1 MRDHK
6 PIGINYSYFVVLI
19 ILALNACR
27 STPPAPATTSLVAE
41 PVSISSERVE
51 TPAVTPVTLVAVTIK
66 PNYPDRYVIKRGDT
80 LWDISNRFLKDPW
93 LWPEV
98 WHINPTIRNP
108 HLIYP
113 GDVVVLYYIDG
124 KPYLTLEGA
133 GGVVPQLPKGVRTV
147 KLSPRIAIQSLEK
160 SIAALPRE
168 VVAPFLTD
176 PRIVTEN
183 ELEAAPYI
191 LSSYEQ
197 HLITGTGHKI
207 YVRGIKDGAIG
218 NYVVVRRGVEYRDPD
233 SNELLGY
240 EAINAADVRLL
251 KLDDPSSMR
260 ITKARL
266 EVFNGDRLLPFEEQI
281 LDFNFFPSAPD
292 EDINGRIIAVYN
304 GVTQIGQFNVVV
316 INKGVQNGLKQ
327 GHVLAIYRSGE
338 RARDNRENEYIK
350 LPDEPAGLMMVF
362 RIFDRLSFALVM
374 EAYRPMKVMD
384 SVRNP

>member
-6 PIGINYSYFVVLI
+6 PIGINYLYIVVLI

-27 STPPAPATTSLVAE
+27 STPPAPVTTSLVAE

-51 TPAVTPVTLVAVTIK
+51 TPAVTPLTPVAVTIK

-98 WHINPTIRNP
+98 WHINPSIRNP

-133 GGVVPQLPKGVRTV
+133 GGLVPQLPKGVRTV
-147 KLSPRIAIQSLEK
+147 KLSPRITIQSLER
-160 SIAALPRE
+160 SIATLPRE
-168 VVAPFLTD
+168 VVAPFLMD

-197 HLITGTGHKI
+197 HLITGAGHKI
-207 YVRGIKDGAIG
+207 YVRGIKDGTIG

-233 SNELLGY
+233 NDELLGY

-251 KLDDPSSMR
+251 KLDDPSTMR

-281 LDFNFFPSAPD
+281 LDFNFYPSAPD
-292 EDINGRIIAVYN
+292 QDINGRIIAVYN

-316 INKGVQNGLKQ
+316 INKGEQNGLQQ
-327 GHVLAIYRSGE
+327 GHVLAIYRSGV
-338 RARDNRENEYIK
+338 RVRDNRKNEYVK
-350 LPDEPAGLMMVF
+350 LPDEPAGLLMVF
-362 RIFDRLSFALVM
+362 RTFDRLSFALVM
-374 EAYRPMKVMD
+374 EAYRPMKIMD
-384 SVRNP
+384 LVRNP